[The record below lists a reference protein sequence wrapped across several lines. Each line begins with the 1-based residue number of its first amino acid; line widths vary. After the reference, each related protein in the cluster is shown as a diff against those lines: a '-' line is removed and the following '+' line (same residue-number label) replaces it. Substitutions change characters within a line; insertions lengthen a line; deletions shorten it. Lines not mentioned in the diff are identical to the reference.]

1 MSSPGSVVFIIS
13 NTLFIRA
20 FLRITLLESDHKG
33 KAFVLAPYCLIGYI
47 SELINSKKEW

>member
-1 MSSPGSVVFIIS
+1 MDTDS
-13 NTLFIRA
+13 
-20 FLRITLLESDHKG
+20 RITLLESDHKG